1 MTVKEAVI
9 QILNTETKPL
19 HVRII
24 TDLILSRGLWQTQGK
39 TPAATV
45 EACIASDIKHNGGS
59 SPFVRVEPRI
69 YSLREFGAIPISIP
83 KRTKSPKVNTL
94 SFTNA
99 AEKILAQFGDRKPMH
114 YRTITAKA
122 LECNLLNTEGKT
134 PEATM
139 YAQILTEINRSKNR
153 GKQPRFVQHGKG
165 YVSLLQWRGR
175 GLAFEIEK
183 HNREVC
189 KKLHKKLF
197 ALKPAEF
204 EELIAQLL
212 AEMGFEE
219 IEVTKRSNDGG
230 IDVRGLLVVG
240 EVIKIRMAVQAKRWK
255 KGNNIQKPIVQQ
267 VRGSLGAHEQGL
279 IITSSDFSPG
289 AKTEALRP
297 DAVPVALMNGE
308 ELVALL
314 VEHKI
319 GVTLQT
325 HNLLDLSENQTHIT
339 PTAAGQ

>member
-9 QILNTETKPL
+9 EVLNTEAKPL
-19 HVRII
+19 HVKVI

-45 EACIASDIKHNGGS
+45 GARIASDIKHNGEN
-59 SPFVRVEPRI
+59 SPFIRVAPQTFD
-69 YSLREFGAIPISIP
+69 LRALGSTSVSTYKKAKAE
-83 KRTKSPKVNTL
+83 KTKTL

-99 AEKILAQFGDRKPMH
+99 AEKILAKFGNKQPMH
-114 YRTITAKA
+114 YRNITKKA
-122 LECNLLNTEGKT
+122 LEFNLLDTKGKT

-139 YAQILTEINRSKNR
+139 YAQILTEINRTKKR
-153 GKQPRFVQHGKG
+153 GKQSRFVQHGKG
-165 YVSLLQWRGR
+165 YVSLSQWMGR
-175 GLAFEIEK
+175 GLAFEIER
-183 HNREVC
+183 HNREIC

-219 IEVTKRSNDGG
+219 IEVTKRSGDGG

-240 EVIKIRMAVQAKRWK
+240 EVIKIRMAIQAKRWK

-267 VRGSLGAHEQGL
+267 VRGSLGTHEQGL
-279 IITSSDFSPG
+279 IITTSDFSPG
-289 AKTEALRP
+289 ARNEALRP
-297 DAVPVALMNGE
+297 NAVPVALMNGE
-308 ELVALL
+308 ELVVLL

-319 GVTLQT
+319 GITFQT
-325 HNLLDLSENQTHIT
+325 HKLLELSENQSLIM
-339 PTAAGQ
+339 PTAPDQ

>member
-9 QILNTETKPL
+9 HILNTEAKPL
-19 HVRII
+19 HIKVL
-24 TDLILSRGLWQTQGK
+24 TELILARRLWHTEGK

-45 EACIASDIKHNGGS
+45 EARIASDIKHQGAF
-59 SPFVRVEPRI
+59 SPFVRVAPRT
-69 YSLREFGAIPISIP
+69 YGLRKLGAISVSMSKTP
-83 KRTKSPKVNTL
+83 KSTQTKTL

-99 AEKILAQFGDRKPMH
+99 AEKILAKYGDKKPMY
-114 YRTITAKA
+114 YRTITEKA

-139 YAQILTEINRSKNR
+139 YAQILTEINRSKKR

-165 YVSLLQWRGR
+165 YVSLSQWMGR

-183 HNREVC
+183 HNQEVC

-197 ALKPAEF
+197 ALKPVEF
-204 EELIAQLL
+204 EELVGQLL

-219 IEVTKRSNDGG
+219 IEVTKRSNDAG

-279 IITSSDFSPG
+279 IITTSDFSQG
-289 AKTEALRP
+289 AREEALRP
-297 DAVPVALMNGE
+297 DAVPVGLMNGE
-308 ELVALL
+308 ELVAVL

-325 HNLLDLSENQTHIT
+325 HNLLELSEDQTYIT

>member
-1 MTVKEAVI
+1 MTVKEATI
-9 QILNTETKPL
+9 QVLQAEGKPL
-19 HVRII
+19 HTKVL
-24 TDLILSRGLWQTQGK
+24 TDLILSRGLWQTSGK
-39 TPAATV
+39 TPAATI
-45 EACIASDIKHNGGS
+45 EARLATDIKHNGKS
-59 SPFVRVEPRI
+59 SPFVRVAPRT
-69 YSLREFGAIPISIP
+69 YGLRDLGAVPTTKS
-83 KRTKSPKVNTL
+83 KKTKSPKTRTKTL

-99 AEKILAQFGDRKPMH
+99 AEKVLAQFGDRKPMH
-114 YRTITAKA
+114 YRAITEKA
-122 LECNLLNTEGKT
+122 LDLNLLNTEGKT

-139 YAQILTEINRSKNR
+139 YAQILTEINRSRKR

-165 YVSLLQWRGR
+165 YVSLSQWMGR

-189 KKLHKKLF
+189 KKLHKQLF
-197 ALKPAEF
+197 SLKPAEF

-212 AEMGFEE
+212 AETGFEE
-219 IEVTKRSNDGG
+219 LEVTKQSSDGG

-279 IITSSDFSPG
+279 IITTSDFSPG
-289 AKTEALRP
+289 ARKEALRP

-314 VEHKI
+314 SEHKI
-319 GVTLQT
+319 GIAIQT
-325 HNLLDLSENQTHIT
+325 HNLLELSETKLI
-339 PTAAGQ
+339 

>member
-1 MTVKEAVI
+1 MIVKEAVI
-9 QILNTETKPL
+9 EILNTEAKPL
-19 HVRII
+19 HIKVL
-24 TDLILSRGLWQTQGK
+24 TDLILSGGLWQTDGK

-45 EACIASDIKHNGGS
+45 EACIASDIKHQGES
-59 SPFVRVEPRI
+59 SPFVRVAPRT
-69 YSLREFGAIPISIP
+69 YGLRKLRAVSTPTSKPLI
-83 KRTKSPKVNTL
+83 KSPQTKTL

-99 AEKILAQFGDRKPMH
+99 AEKILAQYGDKKPMH
-114 YRTITAKA
+114 YRMITEKA

-139 YAQILTEINRSKNR
+139 YAQILTEINRSKKR

-165 YVSLLQWRGR
+165 YASLSQWMGR

-183 HNREVC
+183 HNQEIC

-197 ALKPAEF
+197 ALKPVEF
-204 EELIAQLL
+204 EELVGQLL

-240 EVIKIRMAVQAKRWK
+240 EVIKIRMAIQAKRWK
-255 KGNNIQKPIVQQ
+255 KGNNIRSPIVQQ
-267 VRGSLGAHEQGL
+267 VRGSLGTHEQGL
-279 IITSSDFSPG
+279 IITTSDFSQG
-289 AKTEALRP
+289 AREEALRP
-297 DAVPVALMNGE
+297 DAVPVGLMNGE
-308 ELVALL
+308 ELVAVL

-325 HNLLDLSENQTHIT
+325 HNLLELSEGQTDVT
-339 PTAAGQ
+339 PTE

>member
-1 MTVKEAVI
+1 MTVKEAAI
-9 QILNTETKPL
+9 QILNTEAKPL
-19 HVRII
+19 HVKVM
-24 TDLILSRGLWQTQGK
+24 TDMILSRGLWQTQGK
-39 TPAATV
+39 TPTATV
-45 EACIASDIKHNGGS
+45 GAQIAADIKHNGEN
-59 SPFVRVEPRI
+59 SPFIRVAPQTYR
-69 YSLREFGAIPISIP
+69 LRTMGTATISASKQIKLAKNKP
-83 KRTKSPKVNTL
+83 L

-99 AEKILAQFGDRKPMH
+99 AEKILAKFGNKEPMH
-114 YRTITAKA
+114 YRDITKKA
-122 LECNLLNTEGKT
+122 LEFNLLDTKGKT

-139 YAQILTEINRSKNR
+139 YAQILTEINRTKKR

-165 YVSLLQWRGR
+165 YVSLSQWMGK

-183 HNREVC
+183 HNREIR

-197 ALKPAEF
+197 TLKPTEF

-219 IEVTKRSNDGG
+219 IEVTKRSSDGG

-240 EVIKIRMAVQAKRWK
+240 EVIKIRMAIQAKRWK
-255 KGNNIQKPIVQQ
+255 KGNNIQKPTVQQ
-267 VRGSLGAHEQGL
+267 VRGSLGTHEQGL
-279 IITSSDFSPG
+279 IITTSDFSPG
-289 AKTEALRP
+289 AKNEALRP

-314 VEHKI
+314 AEHEI

-325 HNLLDLSENQTHIT
+325 HHLLELLENESHILSSVASQ
-339 PTAAGQ
+339 

>member
-1 MTVKEAVI
+1 MTVKEAAIRV
-9 QILNTETKPL
+9 LKAEAKPL
-19 HVRII
+19 HTKTI
-24 TDLILSRGLWQTQGK
+24 TDMMLSRGLWQTSGK

-45 EACIASDIKHNGGS
+45 EARLATDIKHHPNT
-59 SPFVRVEPRI
+59 SPFVRVAPRT
-69 YSLREFGAIPISIP
+69 YGLRDLGAIPASTS
-83 KRTKSPKVNTL
+83 KKAKSPKTKAL

-114 YRTITAKA
+114 YRAITAKA
-122 LECNLLNTEGKT
+122 LDLNLLNTEGKT

-139 YAQILTEINRSKNR
+139 YAQILTEINRTRKR

-165 YVSLLQWRGR
+165 YVSLSQWMGR
-175 GLAFEIEK
+175 GLVFEIEK
-183 HNREVC
+183 HNLEVC
-189 KKLHKKLF
+189 KKLHKSLF
-197 ALKPAEF
+197 TLKPAEF

-212 AEMGFEE
+212 AQIGFEE

-279 IITSSDFSPG
+279 IITTSDFSPG
-289 AKTEALRP
+289 ARKEALRP

-314 VEHKI
+314 VEHNI

-325 HNLLDLSENQTHIT
+325 HNLLELSETKLL
-339 PTAAGQ
+339 

>member
-1 MTVKEAVI
+1 
-9 QILNTETKPL
+9 
-19 HVRII
+19 
-24 TDLILSRGLWQTQGK
+24 
-39 TPAATV
+39 
-45 EACIASDIKHNGGS
+45 
-59 SPFVRVEPRI
+59 VRVAPRT
-69 YSLREFGAIPISIP
+69 YSLRELGAVATSKP
-83 KRTKSPKVNTL
+83 KRAKSPKTKTL

-99 AEKILAQFGDRKPMH
+99 AERVLAKFGDRKPMH
-114 YRTITAKA
+114 YRAVTAKA
-122 LECNLLNTEGKT
+122 LDLNLLNTEGNT

-139 YAQILTEINRSKNR
+139 YAQILTEINRSKKR

-165 YVSLLQWRGR
+165 YVSLSQWMGR

-189 KKLHKKLF
+189 KKLHKQLF

-212 AEMGFEE
+212 AETGFEE
-219 IEVTKRSNDGG
+219 IEVTKRGNDGG

-279 IITSSDFSPG
+279 IITTSDFSPG
-289 AKTEALRP
+289 ARKEALRP

-314 VEHKI
+314 AEHKI
-319 GVTLQT
+319 GITLQT
-325 HNLLDLSENQTHIT
+325 HNLLELSSDVILNVE
-339 PTAAGQ
+339 

>member
-9 QILNTETKPL
+9 KVLNTEAKPL
-19 HVRII
+19 HTKAI
-24 TDLILSRGLWQTQGK
+24 TDMILSRGLWQTSGK
-39 TPAATV
+39 TPTATV
-45 EACIASDIKHNGGS
+45 DARISSDIKHNPNS
-59 SPFVRVEPRI
+59 SPFVRVAPRT
-69 YSLREFGAIPISIP
+69 YGLRELGATTISTP
-83 KRTKSPKVNTL
+83 KKTKSSKTKTKTL

-99 AEKILAQFGDRKPMH
+99 AEKILAQFGDKKPMH
-114 YRTITAKA
+114 YRDVTDKA
-122 LECNLLNTEGKT
+122 LELNLLNTEGKT

-139 YAQILTEINRSKNR
+139 YAQILTEINRSRKR

-165 YVSLLQWRGR
+165 YVSLSQWMGR
-175 GLAFEIEK
+175 GLVFEIEK

-189 KKLHKKLF
+189 KKLHKSLF

-204 EELIAQLL
+204 EELIGQLL
-212 AEMGFEE
+212 AEIGFEE
-219 IEVTKRSNDGG
+219 IEVTKSSNDGG

-279 IITSSDFSPG
+279 IITTSDFSPG

-314 VEHKI
+314 VEHEI
-319 GVTLQT
+319 GITLQT
-325 HNLLDLSENQTHIT
+325 HNLLELSESKLS
-339 PTAAGQ
+339 

>member
-1 MTVKEAVI
+1 MTVKKAVI
-9 QILNTETKPL
+9 KILNTEAKPL
-19 HVRII
+19 HVRVI

-45 EACIASDIKHNGGS
+45 EARIASDIKHNGWS
-59 SPFVRVEPRI
+59 SPFVRVAPRI
-69 YSLREFGAIPISIP
+69 YSLRKFGATPISTP
-83 KRTKSPKVNTL
+83 KRTKSPKVKIL

-99 AEKILAQFGDRKPMH
+99 AEKILAQFGDKKPMH

-122 LECNLLNTEGKT
+122 LKCNLLNTEGKT

-139 YAQILTEINRSKNR
+139 YAQILTEINRSKKR

-165 YVSLLQWRGR
+165 YVSLSQWMGR

-255 KGNNIQKPIVQQ
+255 KGNNIQKPIIQQ

-279 IITSSDFSPG
+279 IITTSDFSPG
-289 AKTEALRP
+289 AKKEALRP

-325 HNLLDLSENQTHIT
+325 HNLLELSENQTHIT